1 MFRLVKISALALLLS
16 VLGIVHASAET
27 ITDPIVRTKAG
38 GGSIG
43 IPPLNFSFGAF
54 ASDPDG
60 DSDSCNVGTDE
71 ETSLTLV
78 SCAFQNLT
86 GQTITSLNFDFD
98 YGSGEPPPIEE
109 FSAVDE
115 GGFFDFQNIN
125 QFSAV
130 FGGGGGIPP
139 AVCEGEL
146 CIPFG
151 GEFIVELVGF
161 PTGTVIDMVVN
172 ETEVPEPMTLTLLA
186 TGLALGASA
195 RRRTK
200 KEGRRTKG

>member
-16 VLGIVHASAET
+16 VIGIVHASAET

-43 IPPLNFSFGAF
+43 IPPLNFSFGTF

-60 DSDSCNVGTDE
+60 AGDNCFVGTDF

-86 GQTITSLNFDFD
+86 GETITSLNFDFD
-98 YGSGEPPPIEE
+98 YGAVSGGPPPIEE

-139 AVCEGEL
+139 AFCEGEL
-146 CIPFG
+146 CVPFG

-186 TGLALGASA
+186 TGLALGAGA
-195 RRRTK
+195 RRRTQK
-200 KEGRRTKG
+200 RRTKV